1 MCSVAP
7 ESANQKL
14 SSTEEEEVGDE
25 VVTQYASL
33 ETDEQSDAES
43 DLIELAVTCAWLFL
57 PL

>member
-1 MCSVAP
+1 MCSIAP

-14 SSTEEEEVGDE
+14 SLAEEEVVVDE

-33 ETDEQSDAES
+33 ETDEQSDVDS
-43 DLIELAVTCAWLFL
+43 DLMELAVTCVWLFL